1 MKILPITQLTVER
14 LSLISDK
21 PFASVLA
28 AIRDGIGHPDMN
40 RFWQEIWSA
49 DSFQKVESIVKA
61 GLGPTGLMEF
71 GEFDDGGFI
80 RKDRGEGTPQS
91 MRLLIGN
98 PLIMKQMT
106 ELVPDAAAYAP
117 VTVLIDERE
126 GKVHVSYDRMASLLS
141 VYNNPGATKIAEAL
155 DAKIETLMRTAL

>member
-1 MKILPITQLTVER
+1 MKILPLTQLTVER

-21 PFASVLA
+21 PFALVLA
-28 AIRDGIGHPDMN
+28 AIRSGIGHPDMN
-40 RFWQEIWSA
+40 KFWEEVWSA
-49 DSFQKVESIVKA
+49 DSFQKVESLVKPA
-61 GLGPTGLMEF
+61 LGPTGLMQF

-80 RKDRGEGTPQS
+80 RKDRGAGTPQS

-106 ELVPDAAAYAP
+106 ELLPDAAAYAP
-117 VTVLIDERE
+117 VTILIDERE

-141 VYNNPGATKIAEAL
+141 VYNNTGATKIAEAL
-155 DAKIETLMRTAL
+155 DTKIETLL

>member
-1 MKILPITQLTVER
+1 MKLLPLTQVTVER
-14 LSLISDK
+14 LSLTSDK
-21 PFASVLA
+21 PFATVLA
-28 AIRDGIGHPDMN
+28 AIRGGIGHPDMN
-40 RFWQEIWSA
+40 KFWEEVWSA
-49 DSFQKVESIVKA
+49 DSFQKVESIVKPA
-61 GLGPTGLMEF
+61 LGPTGLMQF

-91 MRLLIGN
+91 MRLLVGN

-117 VTVLIDERE
+117 VTILIDERA

-155 DAKIETLMRTAL
+155 DAKIETLVRTAL

>member
-1 MKILPITQLTVER
+1 
-14 LSLISDK
+14 
-21 PFASVLA
+21 
-28 AIRDGIGHPDMN
+28 
-40 RFWQEIWSA
+40 
-49 DSFQKVESIVKA
+49 
-61 GLGPTGLMEF
+61 
-71 GEFDDGGFI
+71 
-80 RKDRGEGTPQS
+80 

-117 VTVLIDERE
+117 VTILIDERE
-126 GKVHVSYDRMASLLS
+126 GKVHVSYDRMANLLS

>member
-1 MKILPITQLTVER
+1 MKILPLTQLTVER

-21 PFASVLA
+21 PFEAVLA
-28 AIRDGIGHPDMN
+28 AIRGGIGRPDMN
-40 RFWQEIWSA
+40 KLWEEIWSA
-49 DSFQKVESIVKA
+49 DSFQRVESIVKPV
-61 GLGPTGLMEF
+61 LGPTGLMQF

-117 VTVLIDERE
+117 VTILIDERE
-126 GKVHVSYDRMASLLS
+126 GKVHVSYDRMASFLS
-141 VYNNPGATKIAEAL
+141 VYSNPGATKIAEAL
-155 DAKIETLMRTAL
+155 DAKVETLMRTAV

>member
-1 MKILPITQLTVER
+1 MKISPLSQFTVER

-28 AIRDGIGHPDMN
+28 AIRDGIGHPDMEK
-40 RFWQEIWSA
+40 FWAEISSA
-49 DSFQKVESIVKA
+49 DSFQKVESIVKP

-71 GEFDDGGFI
+71 GEFDDGAFI
-80 RKDRGEGTPQS
+80 RKDRGAGMPQS

-117 VTVLIDERE
+117 VTILIDERE
-126 GKVHVSYDRMASLLS
+126 GKVHISYDRMASLLS
-141 VYNNPGATKIAEAL
+141 VYNNPEATRIAEAL
-155 DAKIETLMRTAL
+155 DAKIEALMHAAL

>member
-1 MKILPITQLTVER
+1 MMPVTQVIVER

-21 PFASVLA
+21 PFESVLA
-28 AIRDGIGHPDMN
+28 AIRGGIGHPDMDKL
-40 RFWQEIWSA
+40 WKEIWSA
-49 DSFQKVESIVKA
+49 GSFQGVESTVTA
-61 GLGPTGLMEF
+61 VLGPTGLMQF

-80 RKDRGEGTPQS
+80 RKDRGAGTPQAI
-91 MRLLIGN
+91 RLLIGN

-126 GKVHVSYDRMASLLS
+126 GKVHVSYDRMASFLS
-141 VYNNPGATKIAEAL
+141 VYNNPGATKVADAL

>member
-1 MKILPITQLTVER
+1 MKPLPLTQVSVQR
-14 LSLISDK
+14 LSLTSDK
-21 PFASVLA
+21 PFATVLA
-28 AIRDGIGHPDMN
+28 AIRGGIGHPDMTT
-40 RFWQEIWSA
+40 FWKEVWNA
-49 DSFQKVESIVKA
+49 DSFQKVESIVKPA
-61 GLGPTGLMEF
+61 LGPTGLMQF

-106 ELVPDAAAYAP
+106 ELAPDAAAYAP
-117 VTVLIDERE
+117 VTILIDERD

-155 DAKIETLMRTAL
+155 DAKIETLVRTAL

>member
-1 MKILPITQLTVER
+1 MKILPRTQLTVER

-28 AIRDGIGHPDMN
+28 AIRGGIGHPDMN
-40 RFWQEIWSA
+40 KFWEEVWSA
-49 DSFQKVESIVKA
+49 DSFQKVESIVKPA
-61 GLGPTGLMEF
+61 LGPTGLMQF

-80 RKDRGEGTPQS
+80 RKDRGAGTPQS

-117 VTVLIDERE
+117 VTILIDERE
-126 GKVHVSYDRMASLLS
+126 GKVHISYDRMASLLS
-141 VYNNPGATKIAEAL
+141 VYNNPEATRIAEAL
-155 DAKIETLMRTAL
+155 DAKIEALMHAAL